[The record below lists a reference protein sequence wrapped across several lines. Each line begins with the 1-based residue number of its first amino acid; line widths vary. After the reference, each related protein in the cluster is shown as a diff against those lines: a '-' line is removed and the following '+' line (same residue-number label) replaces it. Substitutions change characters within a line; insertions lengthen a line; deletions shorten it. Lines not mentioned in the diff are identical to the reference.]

1 MKDEHDFNRR
11 TKEGKGIHSSQG
23 DEYHKSRDVNLLNVV
38 WDPNI
43 LECSDSNITCT
54 VFPASIG
61 SLWKQKGCVATGLYQ
76 GVGEER
82 GLKAGSRVRLGLAWY
97 MEPLSFRTG
106 SVPTR

>member
-23 DEYHKSRDVNLLNVV
+23 DEYHKSRDVNLLSVV

-54 VFPASIG
+54 VFSASIG

-82 GLKAGSRVRLGLAWY
+82 GLKAGPRVRLELAWY